1 MEKNWKLVGTEIKY
15 SDPVLRVEHREFH
28 YKKSD
33 SVGRFTVVSMKNWA
47 VIVPV
52 TKEGKF
58 VLVRQFRVGT
68 GEAAY
73 EFPGGALETGEEA
86 HLGAARELAEET
98 GYEGELTLLCS
109 MRPNPAFMDNFCYV
123 YLAEGCEST
132 SGLNLDPFEDLEP
145 EEFTEAEL
153 ERMILDGHVPHSI
166 SVAAYGAYR
175 AFIRHK

>member
-1 MEKNWKLVGTEIKY
+1 MEKNWKLVNTEIVYK
-15 SDPVLRVEHREFH
+15 DPVLRVEHREFH
-28 YKKSD
+28 YTKSD

-68 GEAAY
+68 GEVAY

-86 HLGAARELAEET
+86 MTGAGRELAEET
-98 GYEGELTLLCS
+98 GYSGRLTLLCK

-123 YLAEGCEST
+123 YLAEECEQT
-132 SGLNLDPFEDLEP
+132 SGLELDPFEDLEP
-145 EEFTEAEL
+145 EEFSLAEL
-153 ERMILDGHVPHSI
+153 ESMILDGRVPHSI

-175 AFIRHK
+175 AHQKRK